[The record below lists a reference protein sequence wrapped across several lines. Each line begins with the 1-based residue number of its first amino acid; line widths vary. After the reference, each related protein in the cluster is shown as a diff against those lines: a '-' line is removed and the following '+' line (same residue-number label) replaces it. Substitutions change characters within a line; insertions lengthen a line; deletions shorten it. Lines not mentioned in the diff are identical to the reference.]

1 MQGSDCSNSTSSC
14 NSCSTPGSP
23 FQVDGSRYLQANG
36 NAFNLSQLSSLDH
49 TPTPSSSNDPSF
61 DAAQGKSIIIEIFS
75 NLPHSNIFLHL
86 SCNSPQAHKRK
97 VVPNCNGTRA
107 VLPVLKCMVY
117 PFVRQIAV
125 IQIIE
130 GKAEDL
136 SRIYLYYWYW
146 VMISQKNCINQR

>member
-61 DAAQGKSIIIEIFS
+61 DATQAGHDSLGELLI
-75 NLPHSNIFLHL
+75 PPRTL
-86 SCNSPQAHKRK
+86 SSCESS
-97 VVPNCNGTRA
+97 RA
-107 VLPVLKCMVY
+107 TV
-117 PFVRQIAV
+117 
-125 IQIIE
+125 
-130 GKAEDL
+130 EDRL
-136 SRIYLYYWYW
+136 SRLES
-146 VMISQKNCINQR
+146 VESQDDHPAFTRTNSTRVVHDLLIELFTFQNSNFTILPPGLQKMLVYDIQRLLIGVI